1 MQLAAYFH
9 LSFFCSFMS
18 DLVSN
23 FFIVLM
29 VLSSWTMWLS
39 MALSATVR
47 DLGKKEKGLCSESG
61 ADFFKSSCS
70 IGLIRSILARYLLNT
85 ISNWKWKIIIVFSL
99 VFINVYLKLNRCLKK
114 NCAIL
119 KYKIEL
125 KVKKN
130 KVKILTGPKKKDKKR
145 DLIELNPDI

>member
-70 IGLIRSILARYLLNT
+70 IGLIRSIFARYLLNN
-85 ISNWKWKIIIVFSL
+85 ISNWEWKIIIVFSL
-99 VFINVYLKLNRCLKK
+99 VFISVYLKLNRCLKK

-125 KVKKN
+125 KVKN
-130 KVKILTGPKKKDKKR
+130 KVKILTGPKKKR
-145 DLIELNPDI
+145 SYWAESRYI

>member
-1 MQLAAYFH
+1 
-9 LSFFCSFMS
+9 
-18 DLVSN
+18 
-23 FFIVLM
+23 
-29 VLSSWTMWLS
+29 
-39 MALSATVR
+39 
-47 DLGKKEKGLCSESG
+47 
-61 ADFFKSSCS
+61 
-70 IGLIRSILARYLLNT
+70 
-85 ISNWKWKIIIVFSL
+85 
-99 VFINVYLKLNRCLKK
+99 LKK